1 MEQTRTLQGEL
12 TVTLFADQIR
22 VPNYLDPTEEDLE
35 EWEAKDAALTDEYFQ
50 YLDWKYGERKEKA

>member
-1 MEQTRTLQGEL
+1 MNETEKNTM
-12 TVTLFADQIR
+12 TNDPWFR

>member
-1 MEQTRTLQGEL
+1 MNETEKNTMTE
-12 TVTLFADQIR
+12 TEKNDPWFR

-35 EWEAKDAALTDEYFQ
+35 EWEAKDAALTEEYFQ